1 MNMVS
6 KKEHTKREKR
16 NSMEAGMR
24 KIDTTGF
31 LKKLQ
36 DTAAD
41 IAGFALASLAATAIV
56 LLIWIDRLKYGE
68 KDGQGK
74 IHR

>member
-1 MNMVS
+1 
-6 KKEHTKREKR
+6 
-16 NSMEAGMR
+16 MR